1 MFAAQANVQFLMNN
15 WKMAAF
21 KSHQDLQNSNNNNK
35 KSVFW
40 IKWTYKK
47 KSKQLLKY
55 KNLKII

>member
-21 KSHQDLQNSNNNNK
+21 KSHQDLQNSNNNKKKKK

-47 KSKQLLKY
+47 
-55 KNLKII
+55 NLHNFWSIRI